1 MIDDW
6 WLMMIDWW
14 LMMIDDDWLMIDWG
28 GGGRAM
34 KWIAW
39 AKQTLC
45 RMSWRLV
52 EAMLHIRG
60 HHREAQEALKSEAEK
75 DIQTVL
81 DILDVIL

>member
-14 LMMIDDDWLMIDWG
+14 LMMMDWWLIEEEEEE
-28 GGGRAM
+28 GRW

>member
-1 MIDDW
+1 MI
-6 WLMMIDWW
+6 
-14 LMMIDDDWLMIDWG
+14 DWLMIDWWLIEEEEEEE
-28 GGGRAM
+28 GRW

-39 AKQTLC
+39 AKQTLR